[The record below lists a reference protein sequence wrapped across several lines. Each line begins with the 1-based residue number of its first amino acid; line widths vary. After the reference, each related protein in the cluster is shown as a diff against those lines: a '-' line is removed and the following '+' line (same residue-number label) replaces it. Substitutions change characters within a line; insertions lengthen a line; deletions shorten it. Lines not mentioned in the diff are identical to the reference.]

1 MELISE
7 ECIFMNPAFRNTPTP
22 QMGFDFL
29 LAVPAEAY
37 INKPGGHSAIELDA
51 QVPIGGNAGDA
62 LSRMVV
68 QDRALGLGI
77 TNWRVLIESALS
89 TGHTELYS
97 GEGNS
102 QGLRKPGLRFGPI
115 ACMPDIG
122 PAYVKRSLFSK
133 LLAKAAKL
141 AEPVKSGRILSAAAV
156 KIECILAGD
165 AIAFNFYDARKN
177 VGAVS
182 ICPADLPFTGGDQ
195 AEDSKT
201 QIEFLAKRFQSEL
214 LELGDSFLLAAG
226 ALQSL
231 GLALKSLEC

>member
-1 MELISE
+1 
-7 ECIFMNPAFRNTPTP
+7 MNPAFRNAPTP

-29 LAVPAEAY
+29 LAVPPEAY
-37 INKPGGHSAIELDA
+37 INKPGGHTAMDLDA

-77 TNWRVLIESALS
+77 TNWRVLIDSALS

-115 ACMPDIG
+115 ACLPDIG
-122 PAYVKRSLFSK
+122 PAYVKRSLFGK
-133 LLAKAAKL
+133 LLAKAAKFG
-141 AEPVKSGRILSAAAV
+141 EPVKSGRIVTTAAA
-156 KIECILAGD
+156 KIECILGGD
-165 AIAFNFYDARKN
+165 AIAFNLYDARKN
-177 VGAVS
+177 VGSVS
-182 ICPADLPFTGGDQ
+182 ISPADLPFTGGDQ
-195 AEDSKT
+195 AEDSKA
-201 QIEFLAKRFQSEL
+201 QNEILAKLFQSDVP
-214 LELGDSFLLAAG
+214 ELGDSFLLAAG

-231 GLALKSLEC
+231 GLVLKSLEC